1 MEVREAG
8 KAICV
13 SGLKDPNTLLPA
25 EDLMVVRTGDLGQAR
40 ELGEGQEAADLI
52 RLAIVW
58 RERGGGS
65 CQGVI

>member
-25 EDLMVVRTGDLGQAR
+25 EYLMVVRTGDLGQAR
-40 ELGEGQEAADLI
+40 ELCEG
-52 RLAIVW
+52 
-58 RERGGGS
+58 
-65 CQGVI
+65 